1 MLTPLIIFCIWW
13 VQKYTI
19 KIAYK
24 NFQKQKQPIDIFTIN
39 SKKILVKILD
49 KVEFEKWRDRTWVGW
64 VASLRGWRASV
75 GGMGGVLA
83 WVEWVAC

>member
-24 NFQKQKQPIDIFTIN
+24 NFQKQKQPTDIFTIN

-49 KVEFEKWRDRTWVGW
+49 KVEFEKWRAICANVDGV
-64 VASLRGWRASV
+64 
-75 GGMGGVLA
+75 GGVLA
-83 WVEWVAC
+83 WVTC